1 MLFVQLV
8 NGVKK
13 MSKEIKGRLITN
25 EELYKDK
32 TVLVFVIDDEVVQTF
47 VCDDRMAAIFQ
58 SNPTVVDITGRDMV
72 LDGPQIGWTYDGENF
87 KPPFY
92 EYN

>member
-1 MLFVQLV
+1 
-8 NGVKK
+8 

-32 TVLVFVIDDEVVQTF
+32 TVLVFVIEDEVVQTF
-47 VCDDRMAAIFQ
+47 ICDDRMAAILQ
-58 SNPTVVDITGRDMV
+58 SNPTVIDVTGRDIV
-72 LDGPQIGWTYDGENF
+72 LDGPQIGWTYDGKDF

>member
-1 MLFVQLV
+1 
-8 NGVKK
+8 
-13 MSKEIKGRLITN
+13 MSREIKGRLITN

-32 TVLVFVIDDEVVQTF
+32 TVLIFVIEDEVVQIF
-47 VCDDRMAAIFQ
+47 MCDDRMAAILQ
-58 SNPTVVDITGRDMV
+58 SNPTVIDVTSRDIV

-87 KPPFY
+87 TPPFY

>member
-1 MLFVQLV
+1 
-8 NGVKK
+8 
-13 MSKEIKGRLITN
+13 MSREIKGRLITN

-32 TVLVFVIDDEVVQTF
+32 TVLIFVIEDEVVQTF
-47 VCDDRMAAIFQ
+47 ICDDRMAAILQ
-58 SNPTVVDITGRDMV
+58 SNPTVIDVTGRDIV
-72 LDGPQIGWTYDGENF
+72 LDGPQIGWTYDGKDF

>member
-1 MLFVQLV
+1 
-8 NGVKK
+8 
-13 MSKEIKGRLITN
+13 MSKEIKGRLIPN
-25 EELYKDK
+25 EELFKDK

-58 SNPTVVDITGRDMV
+58 SNPIVVDVTGRDTV

-87 KPPFY
+87 SPPFY